1 MAYRWNKRGLFE
13 RKKEW
18 SNLLFMMQKELG
30 EKMQLKLSKKIKQE
44 NQDVISESYS
54 GNDKGKV
61 VTTEEDR
68 LKDWN
73 QDP

>member
-1 MAYRWNKRGLFE
+1 MAYRWDKRGLFE
-13 RKKEW
+13 SKKEW

-54 GNDKGKV
+54 GNDEGKV

>member
-1 MAYRWNKRGLFE
+1 
-13 RKKEW
+13 
-18 SNLLFMMQKELG
+18 MQKGLG

-44 NQDVISESYS
+44 NQDVVSESYS
-54 GNDKGKV
+54 GNDERKV

-73 QDP
+73 QDPQQNKNQYKAGQG

>member
-54 GNDKGKV
+54 GNDEGKV

>member
-1 MAYRWNKRGLFE
+1 MAYRWDKRGLFE

-54 GNDKGKV
+54 GNDEGKV
-61 VTTEEDR
+61 VTTEEHR

>member
-1 MAYRWNKRGLFE
+1 
-13 RKKEW
+13 
-18 SNLLFMMQKELG
+18 MQKGLG

-44 NQDVISESYS
+44 NQDVVSESYS
-54 GNDKGKV
+54 GNDERKV

>member
-1 MAYRWNKRGLFE
+1 MAYRWDKRGLFE

-54 GNDKGKV
+54 GNDEGKV